1 MGVSGVI
8 EREKSQHL
16 VMTIII
22 PSVGDGADEERWLEE
37 GQEETSEKWQHLY
50 QSGGSQVISGLK

>member
-37 GQEETSEKWQHLY
+37 GQEETSEEWQHLCESCRSQAG
-50 QSGGSQVISGLK
+50 QSY